1 MQNTFIVWVKFCTI
15 KVYIYFFFQQP
26 GRLKLS
32 STGVMFK
39 NIKTGILDQFSS
51 SDIEEV
57 HWLVRARGHCL
68 KFILNSGNIHRFDG
82 LKETVSDQYVCCYD
96 KGGKVSGVFI
106 VPKKAK
112 RNRFFVRFWCLQPQQ
127 WAHLSFVT
135 S

>member
-1 MQNTFIVWVKFCTI
+1 
-15 KVYIYFFFQQP
+15 
-26 GRLKLS
+26 
-32 STGVMFK
+32 MFK

-106 VPKKAK
+106 VPKKSQTK
-112 RNRFFVRFWCLQPQQ
+112 QLFCEVLM
-127 WAHLSFVT
+127 LTT
-135 S
+135 STMSTFELCDIIAF